1 VGSCPVRT
9 LATQMQPHD
18 PNPTAAT
25 KPFPS
30 SLPLGHTS
38 LNRRTSGGGAFVRI
52 GSKGFKPGRTGRCE
66 AEGAAHELGR
76 GCCRWRERDRGC
88 RRTVVAVVVTGS
100 RG

>member
-9 LATQMQPHD
+9 LATQMQLHD

-66 AEGAAHELGR
+66 
-76 GCCRWRERDRGC
+76 RDRGC